1 MLEKFNKEH
10 THTEDEVRF
19 ILQGS
24 GVFHINPGDRPVFGI
39 EVHAGDLISVP
50 LGTRHWFDLCGDRR
64 IRAIRLFQDT
74 SGWTPHYLAD
84 GVHAGYEPLCL
95 GPAWLRR
102 RQRGEAGLVIVFDG
116 RGILLDVEGTT
127 SSISFVYD
135 VLFALRQGADRRLSG
150 GPRRRSRPCSSW
162 RRRSRQRPGVADA
175 RRRSPP
181 TPPGGA
187 GRDRADESRRQRHG
201 AQGAAGHDLAERL

>member
-1 MLEKFNKEH
+1 MAIVTVPAEARRITDPLEVKQFLNDHGLHYEVWPLEDRVDPGAPAEAILAAYAPEIDELKARGGFVTADVIDVRPDTPNLDTMLHKFNKEH
-10 THTEDEVRF
+10 THSEDEVRF

-74 SGWTPHYLAD
+74 SGWTPTYVAD

-95 GPAWLRR
+95 GPTWMA
-102 RQRGEAGLVIVFDG
+102 GEG
-116 RGILLDVEGTT
+116 RAKASGRTT
-127 SSISFVYD
+127 
-135 VLFALRQGADRRLSG
+135 L
-150 GPRRRSRPCSSW
+150 
-162 RRRSRQRPGVADA
+162 
-175 RRRSPP
+175 
-181 TPPGGA
+181 
-187 GRDRADESRRQRHG
+187 
-201 AQGAAGHDLAERL
+201 

>member
-1 MLEKFNKEH
+1 MAIVTVPAEARRISDPAEIKQFLNEHGLHYEIWPLEDRVDPAAPPEAILAAYAPEIDELKARGGFVTADVIDIRPDTPNLDTMLQKFNKEH

-74 SGWTPHYLAD
+74 TGWTPHYLPD
-84 GVHAGYEPLCL
+84 GVHAGYEPLCM
-95 GPAWLRR
+95 GPAWLR
-102 RQRGEAGLVIVFDG
+102 GEG
-116 RGILLDVEGTT
+116 RE
-127 SSISFVYD
+127 SSI
-135 VLFALRQGADRRLSG
+135 GK
-150 GPRRRSRPCSSW
+150 
-162 RRRSRQRPGVADA
+162 
-175 RRRSPP
+175 
-181 TPPGGA
+181 
-187 GRDRADESRRQRHG
+187 
-201 AQGAAGHDLAERL
+201 AAS

>member
-1 MLEKFNKEH
+1 MAIVTVPAEARRITDPVEIKAFLNDHGLHSEVWPLEDRVDPAAAAESILAAYAPEIEDLKARGGFVTADVIDVHPDTPGLAAMLEKFNKEH

-50 LGTRHWFDLCGDRR
+50 LGTRHWFDLCGERR

-74 SGWTPHYLAD
+74 AGWTPHYIAE

-95 GPAWLRR
+95 GPSWL
-102 RQRGEAGLVIVFDG
+102 AGQG
-116 RGILLDVEGTT
+116 GNEPET
-127 SSISFVYD
+127 S
-135 VLFALRQGADRRLSG
+135 
-150 GPRRRSRPCSSW
+150 
-162 RRRSRQRPGVADA
+162 
-175 RRRSPP
+175 
-181 TPPGGA
+181 GA
-187 GRDRADESRRQRHG
+187 GS
-201 AQGAAGHDLAERL
+201 

>member
-1 MLEKFNKEH
+1 MAIVTVPAEARRISDPAEVTRFLNDHGLHHEVWPLEDRVDPAAPAEAILAAYAPEIEEIKARGGFVTVDVIDVHPDTPGLDAMLAKFSKEH

-74 SGWTPHYLAD
+74 TGWTPHYSTD

-95 GPAWLRR
+95 GPAWLRGDR
-102 RQRGEAGLVIVFDG
+102 SAGDPG
-116 RGILLDVEGTT
+116 RA
-127 SSISFVYD
+127 
-135 VLFALRQGADRRLSG
+135 AL
-150 GPRRRSRPCSSW
+150 
-162 RRRSRQRPGVADA
+162 
-175 RRRSPP
+175 
-181 TPPGGA
+181 
-187 GRDRADESRRQRHG
+187 
-201 AQGAAGHDLAERL
+201 